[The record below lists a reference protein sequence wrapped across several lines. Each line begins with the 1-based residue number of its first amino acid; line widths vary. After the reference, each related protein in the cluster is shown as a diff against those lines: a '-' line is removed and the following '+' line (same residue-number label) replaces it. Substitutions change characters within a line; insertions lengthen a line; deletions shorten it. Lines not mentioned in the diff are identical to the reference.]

1 MLRGCRVA
9 AAAALACTPNRPPM
23 PSASPAEAAPASV
36 PEDRSEAPEEADP
49 KDSSEAAPPASES
62 PRVAVAAGA
71 GLRVVLELETYE
83 AMAAPGR
90 VIVVSPD
97 FLHVTAYDASSGAQ
111 QWRTQVQSRAD
122 GWHTLYGQGD
132 QVVLHAGPRRV
143 HLDLATGAIR
153 GARAAFFHGLDK
165 GCALGLYAGGEA
177 AGGSAWIGPSPA
189 GFACAQAC
197 ECGLTVFDCSG
208 ASEAAVGFHSAPTHL
223 YRSLSEPHDTVCFR
237 RPGLLVSA
245 GNTLVVR
252 VEDDQHKLALAGLD
266 AATFKKTWE
275 SRELAELSRDSPAG
289 VDPTGALCWI
299 ADETAVV
306 AFACATGRKRWTMK
320 LGGGD
325 DPGHTDAHWIA
336 GGLVVQHRDVKRTL
350 VELRGPTGERR
361 WSRTLPADTYAVT
374 PGADLTYLYGGE
386 AILNYSLLEPRGGET
401 LVDIPIRGEQ
411 RLLRD
416 GDGFVR
422 VGDGGLGE
430 YDARGKLVRERA
442 LAGAD
447 AVGRPSPGFLL
458 ENPRERTRLLRRA
471 DLEPVVTLPG
481 TWTARESLA
490 ALGPDAY
497 LLHEHRGQARPG
509 RLVLLRP

>member
-9 AAAALACTPNRPPM
+9 AAVALACTPNRPPM

-36 PEDRSEAPEEADP
+36 PEDRSEAPDEADP

-223 YRSLSEPHDTVCFR
+223 YRSLSEPHDTVCFQK
-237 RPGLLVSA
+237 PGLLASA

-252 VEDDQHKLALAGLD
+252 VEDDEHRLTLAGLD
-266 AATFKKTWE
+266 ATSFKKTWE
-275 SRELAELSRDSPAG
+275 SRELALASHGDAG
-289 VDPTGALCWI
+289 VDPSGALCWI
-299 ADETAVV
+299 AAETSLV
-306 AFACATGRKRWTMK
+306 AFACATGRKRWTVR
-320 LGGGD
+320 LGSGD
-325 DPGHTDAHWIA
+325 DPAHTDAHWIDD
-336 GGLVVQHRDVKRTL
+336 GLVVQHRDTKRTL
-350 VELRGPTGERR
+350 VELRGPNGERR

-374 PGADLTYLYGGE
+374 PGADLSYLYGGE
-386 AILNYSLLEPRGGET
+386 AILNYAVLEVRGGET
-401 LVDIPIRGEQ
+401 LVDIPIRGKQ

-422 VGDGGLGE
+422 VGDGAIGE
-430 YDARGKLVRERA
+430 YDARGKRVRERA
-442 LAGAD
+442 FAGAD
-447 AVGRPSPGFLL
+447 AVGRPSAGFLL
-458 ENPRERTRLLRRA
+458 ESPAERTRLLRRA

-497 LLHEHRGQARPG
+497 LLHEHRGQTRPG